1 MKFRVIV
8 TYKPGILDPQGK
20 TIHHSIEM
28 LGYKEV
34 KDVRS
39 GKYFE
44 LEIEGND
51 KKKAEETLK
60 EISSKLLANPNI
72 QTFKIETDK

>member
-1 MKFRVIV
+1 MKFKVIV

-51 KKKAEETLK
+51 KAKAELIIK
-60 EISSKLLANPNI
+60 DISAKLLANPNI